1 MERLKALIQETIF
14 FFKTVL
20 KHMLLQAQASAPV
33 KLGTRLNRFLNQD
46 LSDSFKVVKAME

>member
-1 MERLKALIQETIF
+1 
-14 FFKTVL
+14 
-20 KHMLLQAQASAPV
+20 MLLQAQASAPV